1 VVKEDVSMSK
11 EHKLS
16 SKELDRKVRE
26 NLERIERA
34 YGEVP
39 FITTTIAE
47 RPELF
52 LAYSELTRH
61 VLFEPEHLDPK
72 TLELAAIAAGA
83 ALGSERC
90 LDVHL
95 RQAGKHGVTDEEIFE
110 AIMIGSVMAMS
121 NSQASGLRRFK
132 AYQEAKDKS

>member
-1 VVKEDVSMSK
+1 MSK
-11 EHKLS
+11 ERDLS

-52 LAYSELTRH
+52 LAYSDLTRH

-83 ALGSERC
+83 ALGSDRC

-110 AIMIGSVMAMS
+110 AIMIGSVMAMT

-132 AYQEAKDKS
+132 AYQEAKDKG

>member
-1 VVKEDVSMSK
+1 MSK

-110 AIMIGSVMAMS
+110 AIMIGSVMAMT

>member
-1 VVKEDVSMSK
+1 MSK
-11 EHKLS
+11 EDKPS
-16 SKELDRKVRE
+16 SKELDRMVKD

-52 LAYSELTRH
+52 LAYSDLTRH
-61 VLFEPEHLDPK
+61 VLFEPEHLDLK

-95 RQAGKHGVTDEEIFE
+95 RQAGKHGATEGEIFD
-110 AIMIGSVMAMS
+110 AIMVGSVMAMT

>member
-1 VVKEDVSMSK
+1 MTEEQD
-11 EHKLS
+11 LS
-16 SKELDRKVRE
+16 RKELDRKVRE

-39 FITTTIAE
+39 FITATIAE

-52 LAYSELTRH
+52 LAYSDFTRH
-61 VLFEPEHLDPK
+61 VLFEPEHLDLK

-83 ALGSERC
+83 ALGSDRC

-95 RQAGKHGVTDEEIFE
+95 RQAGKHGATEGEIFE
-110 AIMIGSVMAMS
+110 AIMVGSVMAMTQ
-121 NSQASGLRRFK
+121 SQASALRRFK
-132 AYQEAKDKS
+132 AYQEATDKS